1 MMQKQAQIDEFEK
14 SCAVLHIGLDTLITA
29 GLESLPYHDSTPGL
43 DISRKV

>member
-1 MMQKQAQIDEFEK
+1 MTQKQAQIHQSEK
-14 SCAVLHIGLDTLITA
+14 ICAVLHIGLDTLITA